1 VLAAS
6 LVAVPPAGAELRVP
20 PPPDRRI
27 NDYAGALAPAELDR
41 LEQKLSA
48 AEARGSNQVVVAI
61 FPSLEGES
69 LEDFS
74 IRLAQAWRIGQ
85 KRLDNGVI
93 FLVFVRDRKMRL
105 EVGYGLEPTLP
116 DATAASILRDTV
128 APHFREGKLAD
139 GVSAGLDAI
148 LSAIAGTYSA
158 PAARRPG
165 EEVTPAKLILVGV
178 LAIVTFA
185 IIASAMARSARSR
198 RRGYTGGPRG
208 WRHQG
213 SWGTP
218 IIIVPGGGPPDH
230 GDPAGGRGGGFSG
243 GGGEFGGGGA
253 SADW

>member
-1 VLAAS
+1 M
-6 LVAVPPAGAELRVP
+6 
-20 PPPDRRI
+20 
-27 NDYAGALAPAELDR
+27 
-41 LEQKLSA
+41 
-48 AEARGSNQVVVAI
+48 VAI

-116 DATAASILRDTV
+116 DAMAASILRDTV

-165 EEVTPAKLILVGV
+165 EEVTPAKLVLVGV
-178 LAIVTFA
+178 LALVTFA

-213 SWGTP
+213 SCGHLDHHRAGRRSARP
-218 IIIVPGGGPPDH
+218 RRPGGW
-230 GDPAGGRGGGFSG
+230 RRGGFSG

>member
-1 VLAAS
+1 VLAAL

-27 NDYAGALAPAELDR
+27 NDYAGALAPAERDR

-105 EVGYGLEPTLP
+105 EVGYGLEATLP
-116 DATAASILRDTV
+116 DAMAASILRDTV

-158 PAARRPG
+158 PAARRPE
-165 EEVTPAKLILVGV
+165 EEVTPAKLLLVAV
-178 LAIVTFA
+178 LAIFTFA
-185 IIASAMARSARSR
+185 IIASAMASSRSR
-198 RRGYTGGPRG
+198 RRGYTGGPHG
-208 WRHQG
+208 WRYQG
-213 SWGTP
+213 SWGPP
-218 IIIVPGGGPPDH
+218 IVIVPGGGLPGPA
-230 GDPAGGRGGGFSG
+230 DPTGGSGGGFSG